1 MLSASANS
9 ITGTDAQASYGTDSE
24 PSARFPSGV
33 IPLLGP
39 LEHRALRTRNHD
51 DAGPNPA
58 ASEASISRFA
68 ELVARAVV
76 AGYRNPLN
84 EKSLG
89 DVSRRPFSIESLLDG
104 RELDEWTLWEVAN
117 QLQLP
122 TSGQFVVVAAEVSS
136 AGSEALPGIESKLR
150 SLDVYSA
157 WLLLPDLH
165 VGIVHIHSQPQL
177 DKVLALVFRL
187 AAAPVGVSARYD
199 DLRDAPQA
207 LFREGDVAQ
216 PTRPQLTRGPVRRL
230 HFGRRR
236 SKRPR
241 GDGEVSS
248 RRFRRSRRPN

>member
-58 ASEASISRFA
+58 ATEASISRFA

-104 RELDEWTLWEVAN
+104 RELDEWTLWVAN

-122 TSGQFVVVAAEVSS
+122 TSGQFVVVAADVSS

-157 WLLLPDLH
+157 WLLLPDWH